1 MSEVEESVDY
11 YLIFIL
17 FNRGVYMVLVFFAA
31 IILLFLIRK
40 YHRYEYKLHKCY
52 FVSFALAML
61 LVQGFFFYLNIVEYI
76 DMISRQS
83 VSKKY
88 THS

>member
-1 MSEVEESVDY
+1 
-11 YLIFIL
+11 
-17 FNRGVYMVLVFFAA
+17 MVMVFFVS

-76 DMISRQS
+76 DMISTGRN
-83 VSKKY
+83 SKKY